1 MKVLR
6 DNGIGYSLLSTLLRR
21 LKAVNEIDDVFLC
34 TSTELI
40 DDIMAI
46 AVNEKVKLYRGS
58 ADNVIE
64 RMIDVGEQLSGAD
77 ILIRITYI
85 IHLHP

>member
-1 MKVLR
+1 MTRIVACVIARTTSSRLPLKVLR

-40 DDIMAI
+40 DDIMEDI
-46 AVNEKVKLYRGS
+46 AVNEKVKLYRG
-58 ADNVIE
+58 
-64 RMIDVGEQLSGAD
+64 LS
-77 ILIRITYI
+77 R
-85 IHLHP
+85 